1 MKTLI
6 LLAVGLFAFGPVRVA
21 AASDPIYPG
30 AESVEYKDASGWTF
44 TVAAYGWL
52 AGLKGNVGAGGRTAH
67 VDASIRDVL
76 SNFDIGVMGLAE
88 ARYERF
94 GVFTDFNY
102 VRLSASS
109 DTPFG
114 ALASSTDL
122 LFDPTSNPKNVAIGE
137 LRHFDTAL
145 GQQFGVCLRAT
156 VSNRQG
162 KSIGTVVYVVIFA
175 RNKIADRRR
184 ALPADECDKDKY
196 QPFS

>member
-1 MKTLI
+1 MRKHI
-6 LLAVGLFAFGPVRVA
+6 GLLCCVALLTGCSTIMGP
-21 AASDPIYPG
+21 SDPPPPEKAPEPLPNPRQI
-30 AESVEYKDASGWTF
+30 
-44 TVAAYGWL
+44 
-52 AGLKGNVGAGGRTAH
+52 
-67 VDASIRDVL
+67 
-76 SNFDIGVMGLAE
+76 
-88 ARYERF
+88 
-94 GVFTDFNY
+94 
-102 VRLSASS
+102 
-109 DTPFG
+109 
-114 ALASSTDL
+114 LASSTDL